1 VRNHTLRLFVP
12 LFLAISSVAA
22 PAVAH
27 AAPISTSAREGVT
40 VTGLYRLTMSGE
52 NRKAKTV
59 HLVIRMGDLGMTG
72 VVLDNDAEVELL
84 GLHLDGSVLKGGL
97 RTSEGYGEL
106 ELDLRDSAVKG
117 TLTVDGKRLT
127 IEGDHHE

>member
-1 VRNHTLRLFVP
+1 MRNHTLRLFVP

>member
-40 VTGLYRLTMSGE
+40 VTGLYRLTMSAE

-84 GLHLDGSVLKGGL
+84 SLHLDGTVLKGGL

-106 ELDLRDSAVKG
+106 ELDLRDSAVRG
-117 TLTVDGKRLT
+117 TLTVQGKKLA

>member
-1 VRNHTLRLFVP
+1 VRTSTLRLFVP

-22 PAVAH
+22 PAAAH

-59 HLVIRMGDLGMTG
+59 HLVIRMGDLGMSG
-72 VVLDNDAEVELL
+72 VVLDNEAEVELL
-84 GLHLDGSVLKGGL
+84 GLHLEGSVLKGGL

-106 ELDLRDSAVKG
+106 ELDLRDSAVRG
-117 TLTVDGKRLT
+117 TLTVEGKKLT